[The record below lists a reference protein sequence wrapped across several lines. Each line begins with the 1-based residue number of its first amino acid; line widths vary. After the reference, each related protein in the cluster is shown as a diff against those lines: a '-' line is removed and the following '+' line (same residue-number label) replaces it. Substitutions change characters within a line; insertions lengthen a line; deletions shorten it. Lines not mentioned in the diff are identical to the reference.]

1 MMTRRTPC
9 PPPAEG
15 GLFSQLYGGR
25 LSVLL
30 PIVSAKWLS
39 DLGGAFMSCP
49 LSTPFIKGF
58 IKRNG
63 IDMSEYP
70 KEDYKSFNSFF
81 TRNILPDKRP
91 GLQTSDP
98 SELISPADSRLT
110 VYEVSSGLTFRIKG
124 GDYSLS
130 SILGSESLAEGF
142 SGGYVMI
149 FRLSVDDY
157 HRYCFFDGGTL
168 DSTRRIEGKYYTV
181 QQVALNQVD
190 FYKENTREVSILDTD
205 HFGRAAYIEVGATFV
220 GRISN
225 RKGISRFERGEE
237 KGMFEFGGST
247 VVVVLEKGRAIIDE
261 DILRNSS
268 LGFETRVKIGERVG
282 RTSPLLK
289 EGGMPQA

>member
-1 MMTRRTPC
+1 MMIGRTPC

-15 GLFSQLYGGR
+15 GLLSQLYGGR

-110 VYEVSSGLTFRIKG
+110 VYPIGDDLTLRIKYG
-124 GDYSLS
+124 TYSAASLVGDKA
-130 SILGSESLAEGF
+130 LAEEYK
-142 SGGYVMI
+142 GGWCMV
-149 FRLSVDDY
+149 FRLSVDDF
-157 HRYCFFDGGTL
+157 HRYCFFDSGSMGE
-168 DSTRRIEGKYYTV
+168 TRRIEGKYYTV
-181 QQVALNQVD
+181 QPIALRSHD
-190 FYKENTREVSILDTD
+190 YFKENTREVTVLHTD
-205 HFGRAAYIEVGATFV
+205 NFGKALCIEIGATFV
-220 GRISN
+220 GRICN

-247 VVVVLEKGRAIIDE
+247 VVLLLKKDAAVLDS
-261 DILRNSS
+261 DILENSAQ
-268 LGFETRVKIGERVG
+268 GAETRVRIGEVIG
-282 RTSPLLK
+282 HK
-289 EGGMPQA
+289 A